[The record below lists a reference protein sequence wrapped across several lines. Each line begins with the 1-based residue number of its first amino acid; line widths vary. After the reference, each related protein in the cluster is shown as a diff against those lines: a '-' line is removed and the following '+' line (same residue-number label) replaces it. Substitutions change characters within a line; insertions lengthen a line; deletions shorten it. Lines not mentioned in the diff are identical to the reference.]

1 MMTERMTK
9 HLRRMYRQ
17 RTLTP
22 VIIQSEN
29 PRFEDVKEMVRQ
41 VIPAERLMMRTRFA
55 PGLLSG
61 VVPIEI
67 GLAPLK
73 QMPLFSMIACP
84 LTPNLIEEV
93 AQWREVEKV
102 YPDRLTWALQTMP
115 PEGVFEDVQKKRFT
129 STWWTKKMIGA
140 DRANE
145 QGFDGRGVN
154 AVVIDSG
161 SRKSHRQ
168 LTGVRMLTAAPE
180 KGMSGSDSNGHG
192 SWCCSCV
199 GGKYQIDRRYKVPV
213 EGMAPGC
220 NLVSIQAL
228 GWIIGMGSQADV
240 IKAMEMSI
248 GLGADVVS
256 MSLGSM
262 EAPADDENPEA
273 VAIKKMVEA
282 NIIPVIAA
290 GNAGE
295 GGASTIGSPG
305 SVKEALTVGAWD
317 EINGELAGFSSRG
330 PTSEDGYVKPDV
342 IAPGVRIDS
351 ALVGYLDGA
360 VDPSQM
366 KYGPISGTSMSC
378 PHVAGLVTL
387 MRQAARER
395 AGIILTVDMVKDM
408 MSKFGANQPKD
419 NDVGWGMITWDIFE
433 RYMEEEIMA
442 PPMPPEEIP
451 PVVPPEEAPPEEEI
465 HLH

>member
-1 MMTERMTK
+1 MAERMTS

-41 VIPAERLMMRTRFA
+41 IVPAERLMMRTRFA

-61 VVPIEI
+61 VVPIEV

-73 QMPLFSMIACP
+73 QMPLFSMVACP

-93 AQWREVEKV
+93 AQWKEVKRV
-102 YPDRLTWALQTMP
+102 YPDRFTWALQTVP
-115 PEGVFEDVQKKRFT
+115 PGGVFEDARKKRFT
-129 STWWTKKMIGA
+129 STWWTKKLIGA

-154 AVVIDSG
+154 AVVIDTG
-161 SRKSHRQ
+161 ARASHRQ

-180 KGMSGSDSNGHG
+180 KGMGGSDSNGHG

-199 GGKYQIDRRYKVPV
+199 GGKYQVDRRYNVPV
-213 EGMAPGC
+213 EGMAPGVR
-220 NLVSIQAL
+220 LTSIQAL
-228 GWIIGMGSQADV
+228 GFVVGMGSSSDI

-256 MSLGSM
+256 MSLGSE
-262 EAPADDENPEA
+262 EALADEENPEA

-290 GNAGE
+290 GNAGPDPE
-295 GGASTIGSPG
+295 TIGSPG

-317 EINGELAGFSSRG
+317 AINGELCDFSSRG
-330 PTSEDGYVKPDV
+330 PTSEDGYIKPDV
-342 IAPGVRIDS
+342 IAPGYRIDS

-366 KYGPISGTSMSC
+366 KYGPISGTSMAT
-378 PHVAGLVTL
+378 PHVAGLVAL

-395 AGIILTVDMVKDM
+395 AGVILTVDMIKDM
-408 MSKFGANQPKD
+408 MSKFGPNQPKD
-419 NDVGWGMITWDIFE
+419 NDMGWGMITWDIFE
-433 RYMEEEIMA
+433 RYLEEEILA
-442 PPMPPEEIP
+442 PPAPPEEIP
-451 PVVPPEEAPPEEEI
+451 PVTPPEEVPEEEV
-465 HLH
+465 